1 MDFMR
6 MRAYGLNDTDM
17 ISLKS
22 ILALSTTALDAEWK
36 IIEAG
41 QAELHIYS
49 LATTEGKVAW
59 QTHMHKHGYNAIL
72 STQPAHDQ
80 SIDFILK
87 RPLRARNF
95 IAILNEVDE
104 KFRQLEQKGPIKKS

>member
-6 MRAYGLNDTDM
+6 MRVYGLSDTDM

-22 ILALSTTALDAEWK
+22 ILALSIGALQSGWEIAES
-36 IIEAG
+36 G
-41 QAELHIYS
+41 QAELHVYS

-59 QTHMHKHGYNAIL
+59 QRHQQGYNAIL
-72 STQPAHDQ
+72 STQAAHDQ

-87 RPLRARNF
+87 KPLRAGNF
-95 IAILNEVDE
+95 IKILNEVDE
-104 KFRQLEQKGPIKKS
+104 KIRLSEQKGSIKKG

>member
-1 MDFMR
+1 MDSMR

-22 ILALSTTALDAEWK
+22 ILALSSVALNNEWK

-41 QAELHIYS
+41 QAELHVYS
-49 LATTEGKVAW
+49 LATKEGKVAW
-59 QTHMHKHGYNAIL
+59 QRHQQGYNAIL

-95 IAILNEVDE
+95 IKILNEVDE
-104 KFRQLEQKGPIKKS
+104 KIRLSEQKGPIKRS